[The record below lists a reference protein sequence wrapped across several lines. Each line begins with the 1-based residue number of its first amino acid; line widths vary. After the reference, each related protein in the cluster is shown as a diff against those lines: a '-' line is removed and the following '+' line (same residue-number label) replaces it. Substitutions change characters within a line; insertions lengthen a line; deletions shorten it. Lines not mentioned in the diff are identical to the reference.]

1 MLKNIKFRSQENLL
15 HLVNVYYGHNVVGKQ
30 KNMNIKR
37 ESKAPGI
44 PSLAPYKNV
53 AKIIGQFILAL

>member
-1 MLKNIKFRSQENLL
+1 M
-15 HLVNVYYGHNVVGKQ
+15 NVYYGHNVVGKQ

-37 ESKAPGI
+37 ASKAPGI